1 MADLRKLKEITKELE
16 RQRDILT
23 RHNETAKSYQQAQK
37 AIKSLSADIVNL
49 EEKRD
54 KVADRATKEA
64 NTLNI
69 EKQILKL
76 KKTGIGAANK
86 ELNLEKQIN
95 GLRDAASKN
104 DKETVRQAKA
114 YANLLEDVSTGSK
127 DLEDVLNTIATED
140 FGIMNKAA
148 EQLAETLRNS
158 PDLTDKLKV
167 EADAQQKIDNFRDK
181 ISETSALLSSK
192 KAMGVAA
199 IGMAVKLMSDFAEKA
214 LDVRQSLGTTA
225 MESGR
230 VAGNMMIAG
239 ASAKVVGG
247 NVQEAEAAV
256 KSLAEE
262 FGSTSF
268 ITAGISKQLGLVT
281 GQFALSGA
289 NAGKLLKSMQS
300 ISGASM
306 ETNLNLISSA
316 GELARAEGVAPGKVL
331 NDIASDTETFA
342 KFGQDGG
349 KNLIKAGIAAAK
361 LGMSMSEIAGIASNL
376 LDFESSIEKSM
387 EASMLL
393 GRQVNLDKARELAL
407 TGDLAGLTE
416 EVKKQVG
423 SQAEFE
429 AMNVVQRQALADAI
443 GTSVADL
450 GKMVA
455 GEQTSAQ
462 IAEKNAAKQKK
473 NLQTQKLLAY
483 VTAGGAVAQ
492 IFASLAKVPFGLG
505 LLAAGGIATGM
516 YGMMR
521 SAPKM
526 QTGGTVKETG
536 MAVVHKGETVSGT
549 AGQFGGESN
558 KLLRQLISQ
567 NEVLMNRLTNKV
579 GDLALS

>member
-462 IAEKNAAKQKK
+462 IAEKNAAQQKK

>member
-1 MADLRKLKEITKELE
+1 MNLKEQEKRIKQLE
-16 RQRDILT
+16 
-23 RHNETAKSYQQAQK
+23 
-37 AIKSLSADIVNL
+37 NL
-49 EEKRD
+49 EARLKSIQDLEAKGYKSAISRKQTEDEILDIKEKVW
-54 KVADRATKEA
+54 KGSAQFASNEVSLGKKIEKLQSSAF
-64 NTLNI
+64 NTLN
-69 EKQILKL
+69 KKL
-76 KKTGIGAANK
+76 G
-86 ELNLEKQIN
+86 LEKSLKSIKHAQLH
-95 GLRDAASKN
+95 G
-104 DKETVRQAKA
+104 DKQQQKEAKA
-114 YANLLEDVSTGSK
+114 YADLLEGVNNGSK
-127 DLEDVLNTIATED
+127 DLEDVLNAIAD
-140 FGIMNKAA
+140 DSLGAMNVEA
-148 EQLAETLRNS
+148 EKLVEVLESA
-158 PDLTDKLKV
+158 PDLSKKLEV
-167 EADAQQKIDNFRDK
+167 EADAQQKIDDFKKK
-181 ISETSALLSSK
+181 ISETSALLSSP

-225 MESGR
+225 MESSR

-462 IAEKNAAKQKK
+462 IAEKNAAQQKQ

-505 LLAAGGIATGM
+505 LLAAGGIAAGM

-526 QTGGTVKETG
+526 QTGGTVRETG

-549 AGQFGGESN
+549 AGQFGGETN
-558 KLLRQLISQ
+558 KLLRQLIVQ
-567 NEVLMNRLTNKV
+567 QEKLHNRLSNKV